1 MSSYSEIAEEIATR
15 RNELLLTRDSFV
27 QTPFLESQVIL
38 EAMNMQFVGLIQ
50 SAKDEP
56 YMYF

>member
-27 QTPFLESQVIL
+27 LTPFLESQAIL

>member
-15 RNELLLTRDSFV
+15 RNELLLTRDSIV
-27 QTPFLESQVIL
+27 PTPFLESQVIL